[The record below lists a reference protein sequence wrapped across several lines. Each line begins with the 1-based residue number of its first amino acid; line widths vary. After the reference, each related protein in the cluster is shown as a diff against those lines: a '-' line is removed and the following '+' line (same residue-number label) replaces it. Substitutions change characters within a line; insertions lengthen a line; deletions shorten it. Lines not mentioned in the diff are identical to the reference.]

1 MEANNMGEVTK
12 EAIRELVRELVKI
25 AQVEGKK
32 EVEKQK

>member
-1 MEANNMGEVTK
+1 MGEVTK